1 MDECLGSTW
10 YIDAGH
16 PDVRQKAEELTLSIS
31 SQQEQAKALFRFVRD
46 QFPYRIIYEIPERD
60 YFKASVTLKRGDGFC
75 MPKSI
80 LLAALSRAV
89 GIPSRLHFADIRNHI
104 LPPTTLE
111 RLKTDVMAL
120 HTYVEL
126 LLGGKWV
133 KATPSFDLKF
143 CEKFGL
149 VPVDFDGEHD
159 AKDSP
164 HNVKGE
170 PHIEHIGYHGP
181 YADFPWDEVR
191 DYYKKWLAQMGFDY
205 DEMAKMGDEVRQQ
218 KLKRKG

>member
-1 MDECLGSTW
+1 MDECLRSTW

-46 QFPYRIIYEIPERD
+46 RFPYRIIYEIPERD

-80 LLAALSRAV
+80 LLAALSRAA

-143 CEKFGL
+143 CERFNL
-149 VPVDFDGEHD
+149 VPVEFDGKHD
-159 AKDSP
+159 ALLHHLDRR
-164 HNVKGE
+164 GRM
-170 PHIEHIGYHGP
+170 HIEYIADYGTRT
-181 YADFPWDEVR
+181 DFPLDEVVKAFKAR
-191 DYYKKWLAQMGFDY
+191 YPHLTRLTANLERG
-205 DEMAKMGDEVRQQ
+205 
-218 KLKRKG
+218 